1 MRKLRLI
8 NDALNSFY
16 DFFLSLWVYVEYC
29 LNPAIWFVLGVGGFM
44 ILPTNPGRIVVPSFT
59 ILFVLYEWA
68 KAAILLTWKSKFYYS
83 EKIIYLWQVPRRSI
97 EWKSNKKVEEDDS

>member
-8 NDALNSFY
+8 NAALNSFY

-29 LNPAIWFVLGVGGFM
+29 LNPAIWFVLGVDGFM

-68 KAAILLTWKSKFYYS
+68 KAAIL
-83 EKIIYLWQVPRRSI
+83 
-97 EWKSNKKVEEDDS
+97 